1 MKNNNI
7 YFLLYDGILNPLGY
21 SQILQYVKILSTIG
35 KVKLI
40 TFEKIEDLK
49 KKNLKNKIYKE
60 VKNNNIYWSKKKY
73 YYNRS
78 KIIHILNLFFN
89 FLFYSIYFFFKK
101 N

>member
-7 YFLLYDGILNPLGY
+7 YFLSYDGILNPLGY

-49 KKNLKNKIYKE
+49 NKNLKNKIYKE
-60 VKNNNIYWSKKKY
+60 VKNNNI
-73 YYNRS
+73 
-78 KIIHILNLFFN
+78 LLV
-89 FLFYSIYFFFKK
+89 
-101 N
+101 